1 MTLKESLLTPRLAV
15 FTLGGDTPLTS
26 YGANCVVFAGYHFNY
41 EEADLKGLP
50 AALDALRSIQAERF
64 VPGHGPSGG
73 AELAQEQ
80 ARYHRTVAQLI
91 SRCKL
96 AHRGAR
102 CHSRAV
108 PIVPARGCH
117 RERAEF
123 VLAFREPT
131 LAAVS

>member
-64 VPGHGPSGG
+64 VPGTGRRAERNSPKSKRAITGPLRSSF
-73 AELAQEQ
+73 AMQ
-80 ARYHRTVAQLI
+80 ARPPRRALPFARGSHRTG
-91 SRCKL
+91 SRL
-96 AHRGAR
+96 
-102 CHSRAV
+102 
-108 PIVPARGCH
+108 P
-117 RERAEF
+117 
-123 VLAFREPT
+123 
-131 LAAVS
+131 